1 MDLFFSSGQAGRELG
16 VSPATIRALCASGAI
31 EAQSTPGGQYRI
43 SRAVV
48 EKLKQTGLPNVPR
61 PLPVN
66 GTARPASTRPSYG
79 HPALL
84 AEPSEEV
91 VVSGEEVAIVE
102 NLVKK
107 RKLERE
113 LAEADDWFVARQQ

>member
-61 PLPVN
+61 PLPDGN
-66 GTARPASTRPSYG
+66 GNGAAKPASMRPSYG

-84 AEPSEEV
+84 AEPSQEV

-102 NLVKK
+102 N
-107 RKLERE
+107 
-113 LAEADDWFVARQQ
+113 